1 MEAHAHNVPIGVR
14 TANEAQQRLLGSA
27 LSLFSEK
34 GYEGTSIREIIER
47 AGVTRP
53 VLYYYFQNKEHL
65 FISLV
70 ESWYEQLID
79 DFDRSLDAAHGY
91 RDKLLALIT
100 SSFVHAE
107 ESPEVAGLIF
117 HVFLS
122 PAGHGPDLDKDKLW
136 QLRFQRVLT
145 IMEDGLH
152 AGDLKGRSAST
163 LAMAFVG
170 MMDTYIMAKIN
181 HRETKLSAELAEAL
195 VDLFLDGAFAHK

>member
-1 MEAHAHNVPIGVR
+1 MTTPTHNVPLGVS
-14 TANEAQQRLLGSA
+14 TANEAQQRLLASA

-34 GYEGTSIREIIER
+34 GYEGASIREIIQR

-53 VLYYYFQNKEHL
+53 VLYYYFENKEHL

-70 ESWYEQLID
+70 ESWYEQMIAD
-79 DFDRSLDAAHGY
+79 LDANLEGVTGY
-91 RDKLLALIT
+91 REQLYALIT
-100 SSFVHAE
+100 SAFDHAE
-107 ESPEVAGLIF
+107 EATEVIGLIF

-122 PAGHGPDLDKDKLW
+122 PAGHGPNLDKDKLW
-136 QLRFQRVLT
+136 QMRFQRILT
-145 IMEDGLH
+145 IMEAGFE

-181 HRETKLSAELAEAL
+181 HRETKLSAELGEAL
-195 VDLFLDGAFAHK
+195 VDLFLEGAFAQK